1 MRSQQDL
8 IVGPVE
14 GYKIVNA
21 DLTCRGFQFEVG
33 KRISL
38 PNTDA
43 LELCRNG
50 FHFCQYPS
58 GVWAYYNE
66 GRVFKV
72 RAYGVLVQDV
82 EPGADYKLVCEEIE
96 LYEEVSITGDGNT
109 GNRNTGNRNTGNRNT
124 GDWNTGNGNT
134 GNRNTGDWNTGNG
147 NTGNRNTG
155 NGNTG
160 NRNTGD
166 RNTGNRNTGDGNTGN
181 GNTGNRNTGDG
192 NTGDGNT
199 GDYHSGSLNH
209 GEAPIYLFNKK
220 TSVSGSEIPWGL
232 VDRLSRLLLG
242 DNEIDPT
249 EFLSIPNAS
258 AKAIKALH
266 AAHIAARKE
275 RSTK

>member
-134 GNRNTGDWNTGNG
+134 GNRNTGD
-147 NTGNRNTG
+147 
-155 NGNTG
+155 
-160 NRNTGD
+160 
-166 RNTGNRNTGDGNTGN
+166 
-181 GNTGNRNTGDG
+181 G